1 MVQLCGGRYLAF
13 LAVADT
19 AVLLASALKTWVR
32 VVWGFELL
40 HVSQASCKLLIFLTH
55 LSLMT
60 AAWLIVA
67 VTLERFLAVWLP
79 LRAPEVCSVGRTRVV
94 ITALLALL
102 ALVNA
107 HVFWT
112 AELVPLPARR
122 SGGSAGVVCSSY
134 AYRTLACRVFPWVHL
149 ALYCFLPAALLLSL
163 NGLILYR
170 LYQRRQ
176 ALLASSPD
184 SSSSRSSSNRHNNNN
199 NNGAVAGPPAG
210 GGGGGGGPA
219 YGGNAC
225 YTQLPKNK
233 SQTKLLLQQHQQGSR
248 QSPRAAQRFH
258 RRLAPMLLGVSFCW
272 LLLATPQTLY
282 SLAAPAPQTLQEA
295 GRQYLVKTLC
305 FLLLYLN
312 HALNFFLYCL
322 TGQRFRQ
329 ELRRGLPCSD
339 SERSARVR
347 KAFLPRRWAGP
358 ADHRH
363 GGRAKSRGHDRQN
376 HGGGEG
382 EEEEL
387 AGGRGAAG
395 ADEVFD
401 GLVVGLNG
409 DWHCDRHKSHV
420 HCSLVGYPLVEFKDT
435 QKSTCGKD
443 STPDASS

>member
-1 MVQLCGGRYLAF
+1 MCDGRYLAF

-79 LRAPEVCSVGRTRVV
+79 LRATEVCSVGRTRVV
-94 ITALLALL
+94 IAALLALL

-112 AELVPLPARR
+112 AELVPLAARR
-122 SGGSAGVVCSSY
+122 SVGSGVVCSSY

-149 ALYCFLPAALLLSL
+149 ALYCFLPAVLLLSL

-176 ALLASSPD
+176 ALASSPD
-184 SSSSRSSSNRHNNNN
+184 SSTSRSSSNRHNNN

-210 GGGGGGGPA
+210 GGGGGGGGPA

-225 YTQLPKNK
+225 YTQLARNK
-233 SQTKLLLQQHQQGSR
+233 SQTKLLRQQCQHQQQGS

-329 ELRRGLPCSD
+329 ELRRGLPCSE
-339 SERSARVR
+339 SERNARVL

-358 ADHRH
+358 ARHRH
-363 GGRAKSRGHDRQN
+363 GGQAKSRGHDRQD
-376 HGGGEG
+376 HGGGE
-382 EEEEL
+382 EEEE

-395 ADEVFD
+395 ADEASD
-401 GLVVGLNG
+401 GLVVSLNG
-409 DWHCDRHKSHV
+409 DWHCDRHESHV
-420 HCSLVGYPLVEFKDT
+420 HCSLDGYPLVEFKDT
-435 QKSTCGKD
+435 QRSTCGKD
-443 STPDASS
+443 STPDGPS